1 MTAMNV
7 HIERLIVRRL
17 DGEITPEERVELDRE
32 LQQNPAARAML
43 DAYAALDELA
53 ATVLRESAERKS
65 PRLVVTSAAP
75 RHAVHPG
82 RWMVLA
88 SALAACLALIV
99 FLSTP
104 ESKPSTPLASA
115 SPALGSTHP
124 HHPLPVVGSQP
135 ASAAGVWRAADLPEA
150 HIDQTTNRNLLM
162 VTDQKGNVYFLNLDV
177 VQEVEHDDS
186 PRMRYANNP
195 I

>member
-65 PRLVVTSAAP
+65 PRLVATAHSP
-75 RHAVHPG
+75 RRPHTVHPG

-88 SALAACLALIV
+88 SALAACLALDRK
-99 FLSTP
+99 S
-104 ESKPSTPLASA
+104 
-115 SPALGSTHP
+115 
-124 HHPLPVVGSQP
+124 VV
-135 ASAAGVWRAADLPEA
+135 
-150 HIDQTTNRNLLM
+150 
-162 VTDQKGNVYFLNLDV
+162 
-177 VQEVEHDDS
+177 
-186 PRMRYANNP
+186 
-195 I
+195 